1 MSMKLPADL
10 LTTKAAA
17 TEKPVIEDIRV
28 ALYGSSG
35 YLQAYTLAK
44 PVDEDGTPGAYPTA
58 SDPILVDEGGNE
70 SEDGTEK
77 VYYFQVDLPV
87 YEGLAFVHVI
97 ANGPATLPFDGA
109 YETSYMDT
117 LSTGYSSGVLQGA
130 YWDSFVLED
139 GIVPEKENG
148 EIKLVNGHYIPS
160 EATEYAF
167 QEIKL
172 IRNFAQIVLKNS
184 SSQLTDVSFK
194 IINTPRRGS
203 IAVVD
208 KDSDSGLDRIFI
220 EDYEDYTFKTT
231 GNDGFIRNG
240 GTTYYGYASNYPV
253 NESVPSSAEAAAA
266 DQTFIPLDATTKT
279 GSAFVFERPSS
290 ETKPTYILLR
300 GRFNDPGD
308 GSVPF
313 SYYRVDIKNESLV
326 EESSGNGFI
335 PIYRNYR
342 YNFTINNVGKAGA
355 ENPADAATH
364 DSGGNVS
371 LSVEASK
378 LTDISDGLSRLYVEY
393 IEKNFL
399 TGVDPEGTT
408 TPTTV
413 EGTIWASY
421 EPVAG
426 GNVINTNVTVLGPYT
441 VRVDGEDVPAAIKD
455 VDGDD
460 ITVKSDADGHKTF
473 SFQLKRQTDVDQVS
487 TFRIKAENT
496 ANGSVLYRL
505 VTVRVLK
512 IQEMEVSG
520 EPDHANSANTSVQLN
535 IKIDGDLPASLFPLQ
550 FFIEDSRKTI
560 TPTGKDAA
568 DNSIEVPV
576 KFDESKPDSY
586 QYVRTV
592 NLDEYNNLVPDS
604 EGKVTV
610 TTMFKTIS
618 DDCYTEVT
626 VSNEYFKDDTYILY
640 GAFQISGSFANSS
653 LGVGAACPLTINI
666 SRPVAELTV
675 RLRNC
680 EPSAA
685 ETRLTQS
692 GTDGEYTVYTFTPDP
707 DDDALSMTF
716 DLVTTEL
723 IAAVQAEV
731 VNSGGDN
738 ESTGTM
744 TGTRPT
750 TISIA
755 AGALRLDGNS
765 NYVPTSGYTVYVR
778 RATNVNNNIT
788 TFYASTSNQVTSN
801 SGNVSI
807 NFGNIPDYTKDTY
820 IYFAFSRG
828 NNGRNLRW
836 ARATIEDL
844 INGNV
849 TLSFQTSTNF

>member
-17 TEKPVIEDIRV
+17 TEKPVIEDIHV

-44 PVDEDGTPGAYPTA
+44 PVNEDGTAGAYPTA
-58 SDPILVDEGGNE
+58 SDPVLVDEDGNE
-70 SEDGTEK
+70 STPSTEK

-160 EATEYAF
+160 EATEDAF
-167 QEIKL
+167 QGIKL

-208 KDSDSGLDRIFI
+208 KYSDSGLDRVFI

-231 GNDGFIRNG
+231 GNDGLIRKG

-253 NESVPSSAEAAAA
+253 DESVPSSAEAAAA
-266 DQTFIPLDATTKT
+266 DQTFIPLNSSNI
-279 GSAFVFERPSS
+279 GSAFVFERPAS

-326 EESSGNGFI
+326 EQSSGNGFI

-342 YNFTINNVGKAGA
+342 YNLTINNVGKAGA
-355 ENPADAATH
+355 ANPADAATH

-399 TGVDPEGTT
+399 TGEPKEGQDPTVQGTM
-408 TPTTV
+408 
-413 EGTIWASY
+413 WAQY

-426 GNVINTNVTVLGPYT
+426 GTISNTNVTALGPYE
-441 VRVDGEDVPAAIKD
+441 VRENGAALPSAISGDITWEDVTDPEAGAQRLFK
-455 VDGDD
+455 
-460 ITVKSDADGHKTF
+460 
-473 SFQLKRQTDVDQVS
+473 FQLNRQTNVDQVS

-512 IQEMEVSG
+512 IQEMVVSG
-520 EPDHANSANTSVQLN
+520 TPDHSTAANTPVQLN
-535 IKIDGDLPASLFPLQ
+535 IKIDGDIPASMFPLQ

-568 DNSIEVPV
+568 GNSIEVPV

-592 NLDEYNNLVPDS
+592 NLVEYNDLVRDS

-610 TTMFKTIS
+610 TTMFKTIA

-626 VSNEYFKDDTYILY
+626 VSNEYFKDGTYNLY
-640 GAFQISGSFANSS
+640 GAFQISGSFANST

-666 SRPVAELTV
+666 SRPVTELTV

-680 EPSAA
+680 EPSAT

-692 GTDGEYTVYTFTPDP
+692 GTDGQYTVYTFTPDP

-716 DLVTTEL
+716 DLVTTGSL
-723 IAAVQAEV
+723 AAPQAV
-731 VNSGGDN
+731 VINSGGDD
-738 ESTGTM
+738 ESTGTI
-744 TGTRPT
+744 TGNRVL
-750 TISIA
+750 SFA
-755 AGALRLDGNS
+755 AGSLRVNGNGSYTPS
-765 NYVPTSGYTVYVR
+765 NG
-778 RATNVNNNIT
+778 TNVSIRVNNNNNNNNPDI
-788 TFYASTSNQVTSN
+788 ASFTSNGTAN
-801 SGNVSI
+801 R
-807 NFGNIPDYTKDTY
+807 D
-820 IYFAFSRG
+820 AFSIPLTNFTNLTENTYVYFRY
-828 NNGRNLRW
+828 NGGTSGRW
-836 ARATIEDL
+836 ARATIGDL
-844 INGNV
+844 MAGNV
-849 TLSFQTSTNF
+849 QLSFRRNYNF

>member
-44 PVDEDGTPGAYPTA
+44 PVNEDGTAGAYPTA
-58 SDPILVDEGGNE
+58 SDPVLVDEDGNE

-160 EATEYAF
+160 EATKDAF
-167 QEIKL
+167 QGIKL

-208 KDSDSGLDRIFI
+208 KDSDSDLDRIFI
-220 EDYEDYTFKTT
+220 KDYEEYEFKTT
-231 GNDGFIRNG
+231 GNDGLIRKG

-253 NESVPSSAEAAAA
+253 DESVPSSADAAAA

-279 GSAFVFERPSS
+279 GSAFVFERPAS

-300 GRFNDPGD
+300 GKFNN
-308 GSVPF
+308 SQTYT
-313 SYYRVDIKNESLV
+313 YYRVDIKNESLV

-342 YNFTINNVGKAGA
+342 YNLTINNVGKAGA
-355 ENPADAATH
+355 ANPADAATH

-393 IEKNFL
+393 IEKNFI

-413 EGTIWASY
+413 QGTMWAQY

-426 GNVINTNVTVLGPYT
+426 GTISNTNVTALGPYE
-441 VRVDGEDVPAAIKD
+441 VRENGVALPSAISGNITWEDVTDPEAGAQRLFK
-455 VDGDD
+455 
-460 ITVKSDADGHKTF
+460 
-473 SFQLKRQTDVDQVS
+473 FQLNRQIDVDQVS

-512 IQEMEVSG
+512 IQEMVVSG
-520 EPDHANSANTSVQLN
+520 SPSQAPVANTEVTLN
-535 IKIDGDLPASLFPLQ
+535 IKIDKDIPTSMFPLQ

-568 DNSIEVPV
+568 GNSIEVPV
-576 KFDESKPDSY
+576 KFDEDNPNSY
-586 QYVRTV
+586 RYVRTV
-592 NLDEYNNLVPDS
+592 NLDEYNALKDNLDS
-604 EGKVTV
+604 DGKVTV
-610 TTMFKTIS
+610 TTVFKTIS
-618 DDCYTEVT
+618 NDAFTEIT
-626 VSNEYFKDDTYILY
+626 VSNEYFKDGHVAIY
-640 GAFQISGSFANSS
+640 GAGFAFSTASFASAE
-653 LGVGAACPLTINI
+653 LGTGKACPLTVSYNQEVE
-666 SRPVAELTV
+666 SLTV
-675 RLRNC
+675 RLQNC
-680 EPSAA
+680 EPSAN
-685 ETRLTQS
+685 ETKLIRTGTQ
-692 GTDGEYTVYTFTPDP
+692 GGYTVYTYTPGE
-707 DDDALSMTF
+707 DDNLMSVTF
-716 DLVTTEL
+716 DLVTTGFGTNPS
-723 IAAVQAEV
+723 AVVINPNATGSPQIQA
-731 VNSGGDN
+731 
-738 ESTGTM
+738 TGSRQTSI
-744 TGTRPT
+744 T
-750 TISIA
+750 IA
-755 AGALRLDGNS
+755 AGALRLNGGSYTPGNGDEVQVRTAR
-765 NYVPTSGYTVYVR
+765 NNGQTITTFQTSGTGAN
-778 RATNVNNNIT
+778 ATNDGVFIIDLSRLGNNIT
-788 TFYASTSNQVTSN
+788 ENTPVYFRYDSAWIGTTWRYASVTI
-801 SGNVSI
+801 G
-807 NFGNIPDYTKDTY
+807 
-820 IYFAFSRG
+820 
-828 NNGRNLRW
+828 
-836 ARATIEDL
+836 DL
-844 INGNV
+844 LAGNV
-849 TLSFQTSTNF
+849 TLAFS

>member
-44 PVDEDGTPGAYPTA
+44 PVNEDGTAGAYPTA
-58 SDPILVDEGGNE
+58 SDPVLVDEDGNE

-77 VYYFQVDLPV
+77 VYYFQVELPV

-160 EATEYAF
+160 EATEEAF
-167 QEIKL
+167 QGIKL

-208 KDSDSGLDRIFI
+208 KYSDSGLDRVFI
-220 EDYEDYTFKTT
+220 EDYEEYEFKTT
-231 GNDGFIRNG
+231 GNDGLIRKG

-253 NESVPSSAEAAAA
+253 DESVPSSAEAAAA
-266 DQTFIPLDATTKT
+266 DQTFIPLNSSNI
-279 GSAFVFERPSS
+279 GSAFVFERPAS

-300 GRFNDPGD
+300 GKFNN
-308 GSVPF
+308 SQTYT
-313 SYYRVDIKNESLV
+313 YYRVDIKNESLV
-326 EESSGNGFI
+326 EQSSGNGFI

-342 YNFTINNVGKAGA
+342 YNLTINNVGKAGA
-355 ENPADAATH
+355 ANPADAATH

-399 TGVDPEGTT
+399 TGEPKEGQDPTVQGTM
-408 TPTTV
+408 
-413 EGTIWASY
+413 WAQY

-426 GNVINTNVTVLGPYT
+426 GTISNTNVTVLGPYE
-441 VRVDGEDVPAAIKD
+441 VRENGAALPSAISGDITWEDVTDPEAGAQRLFK
-455 VDGDD
+455 
-460 ITVKSDADGHKTF
+460 
-473 SFQLKRQTDVDQVS
+473 FQLNRQTNVDQVS

-512 IQEMEVSG
+512 IQEMVVSG
-520 EPDHANSANTSVQLN
+520 TPDHSTAANTPVQLN
-535 IKIDGDLPASLFPLQ
+535 IKIDGDIPASMFPLQ

-568 DNSIEVPV
+568 GNSIEVPV
-576 KFDESKPDSY
+576 KFDESKPNSY

-592 NLDEYNNLVPDS
+592 NLVEYNDLVRDS

-610 TTMFKTIS
+610 TTMFKTIA

-626 VSNEYFKDDTYILY
+626 VSNEYFKDGTYNLY
-640 GAFQISGSFANSS
+640 GAFQISGSFANST

-666 SRPVAELTV
+666 SRPVTELTV

-680 EPSAA
+680 EPSAT

-692 GTDGEYTVYTFTPDP
+692 GTDGQYTVYTFTPDP